1 MKTPT
6 MVLKYPGKHQFQDGS
21 YDYQIVDESDVDA
34 ALAEGWFR
42 TKEEAKQAYK
52 APTPVAELVKDMA
65 ALADNIDAPPTRA
78 ELEQK
83 AKELGL
89 KFDGRTTDKKLAALI
104 AEKV

>member
-6 MVLKYPGKHQFQDGS
+6 MVLKYPGKHQLQDGC
-21 YDYQIVDESDVDA
+21 YDWLIVDESEVDD
-34 ALAEGWFR
+34 ALKEGWFR
-42 TKEEAKQAYK
+42 TKEEAKAAYEQP
-52 APTPVAELVKDMA
+52 AAEPA
-65 ALADNIDAPPTRA
+65 ADAPPTRA

>member
-6 MVLKYPGKHQFQDGS
+6 MVLKYPGKHALQDGS
-21 YDYQIVDESDVDA
+21 YDYKIVEAEDVDA
-34 ALAEGWFR
+34 AVAGGWHR
-42 TKEEAKQAYK
+42 TAAEAKAAYQPAK
-52 APTPVAELVKDMA
+52 EPEADA
-65 ALADNIDAPPTRA
+65 APTRA

-104 AEKV
+104 AEKA

>member
-6 MVLKYPGKHQFQDGS
+6 MVLKYPGPTQLQDGS
-21 YDYQIVDESDVDA
+21 YDYLIVDEPDV
-34 ALAEGWFR
+34 E
-42 TKEEAKQAYK
+42 
-52 APTPVAELVKDMA
+52 A
-65 ALADNIDAPPTRA
+65 ALADGWYRTAAEAKAAGSAPKDEPKPDAEPTRA

-83 AKELGL
+83 ATELGL

>member
-6 MVLKYPGKHQFQDGS
+6 MVLRFPGKHQFQDGC
-21 YDYQIVDESDVDA
+21 YDWLIVDESEVEA
-34 ALAEGWFR
+34 ALKDGWYR
-42 TKEEAKQAYK
+42 TKEEAKAAYE
-52 APTPVAELVKDMA
+52 AVPVVPVAEPASDA
-65 ALADNIDAPPTRA
+65 APTRA